1 MAHTTKYEDR
11 AGLEALVAE
20 LDRPDF
26 ILWTSALRVHDR
38 SPDGEPCPCCGS
50 RTARLAETI
59 DDGEVIIERSTGDRL
74 KRDEVDGATWEYLCD
89 GAELAAMHP
98 VVFRPQ
104 LAIVLSEARVTVI
117 DGGAQSG
124 KTEGAARLFARW
136 IHARGGP
143 QRTFWLVAPSR
154 RSAWIMAQKLAV
166 GYQGRP
172 PVLPGSLV
180 LRAPSA
186 GDGSGPLTI
195 ELVDGTII
203 DCRPA
208 VRADGSSVDGQECEA
223 VWVDEVTKI
232 RHQIYWREA
241 LNRTTAT
248 GGPVIGTSVPMPGHW
263 FQAEIEAAKS
273 SAGANGPSLL
283 HAAVSRYDNYAMA
296 KELVDEQVAVMLA
309 KPNGKVIVDLDIWGL
324 WVNPDHMP
332 FWTTFDPAPR
342 LGVRDGGHVL
352 PDVIRKIS
360 LMVDPRTGEHFV
372 DVTAAALGFCA
383 RGPGWFTPG
392 QRRGS
397 DEFILGMDV
406 NLSPCTAIVCKV
418 VAPRGGERDMDSWS
432 LVVVDEIS
440 RSSSVLESFCETVLS
455 VARRGAYR
463 GCTVFVDGTAMH
475 RSAKALRSKS
485 LSSIGKAVADA
496 GFDARPPAQTDPEP
510 GKRPNAADPP
520 VDDSHSLVHEFLRRD
535 RLLVAGHCARLLE
548 AFDKQQRDP
557 HALNRPYKVANTAS
571 DRLSNAM
578 DGLRYAMWGIF
589 GERSQ
594 RRADAA
600 KRAAARPAG
609 VGAYP
614 VKPA

>member
-26 ILWTSALRVHDR
+26 VLWTSEILVHDR

-59 DDGEVIIERSTGDRL
+59 DDGAVIIERSTGDRL
-74 KRDEVDGATWEYLCD
+74 GREDVDDATWDYLCAD
-89 GAELAAMHP
+89 AEVASMRP

-104 LAIVLSEARVTVI
+104 LRIVMSDARVTVI

-124 KTEGAARLFARW
+124 KTEGAARRFARLL
-136 IHARGGP
+136 HERGGP

-154 RSAWIMAQKLAV
+154 RSAWIMAQKLAI

-172 PVLPGSLV
+172 PVLPRSLI
-180 LRAPSA
+180 RRSPTT
-186 GDGSGPLTI
+186 GDGSAPLTI
-195 ELVDGTII
+195 ELVDGSII

-263 FQAEIEAAKS
+263 FQEEIEAAKKL
-273 SAGANGPSLL
+273 AGANGPSLM
-283 HAAVSRYDNYAMA
+283 HAAVSRYDNYAMSR
-296 KELVDEQVAVMLA
+296 EVVDEQVAVMMA

-332 FWTTFDPAPR
+332 FWTTFDTER
-342 LGVRDGGHVL
+342 HVL
-352 PDVIRKIS
+352 PDVVRQID
-360 LMVDPRTGEHFV
+360 LMTDPRTGERFV
-372 DVTAAALGFCA
+372 DVTAEALKLCA
-383 RGPGWFTPG
+383 SGPGWYTPG

-397 DEFILGMDV
+397 DEFIIGMDV

-418 VAPRGGERDMDSWS
+418 VAPAGGVRDMDAWS
-432 LVVVDEIS
+432 LVVVDEVS
-440 RSSSVLESFCETVLS
+440 RQMSVLEAFCDNVLK
-455 VARRGAYR
+455 VARRGSYR
-463 GCTVFVDGTAMH
+463 GCTVIVDGTAMH
-475 RSAKALRSKS
+475 RSAEAMRKTG
-485 LSSIGKAVADA
+485 SSSTIGKAVALA
-496 GFDARPPAQTDPEP
+496 GFDARPPAHTDPRP
-510 GKRPNAADPP
+510 GKRPNAANPKP
-520 VDDSHSLVHEFLRRD
+520 DDSHGLVHEFLRQD
-535 RLLVAGHCARLLE
+535 RLLVAGHCARLLH

-557 HALNRPYKVANTAS
+557 VKMNQPYKVANTAS

-578 DGLRYAMWGIF
+578 DGLRYVLWRVF
-589 GERSQ
+589 GERS
-594 RRADAA
+594 RRRDQA
-600 KRAAARPAG
+600 RLAAATRPAFG
-609 VGAYP
+609 YP
-614 VKPA
+614 VKSA